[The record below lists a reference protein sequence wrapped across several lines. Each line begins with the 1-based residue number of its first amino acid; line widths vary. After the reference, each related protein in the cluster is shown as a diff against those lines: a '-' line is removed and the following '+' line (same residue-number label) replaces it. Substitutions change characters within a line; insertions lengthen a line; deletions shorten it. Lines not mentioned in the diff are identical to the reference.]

1 MIKFNDWYHYTDM
14 GASISCEIDGDE
26 LTEEEYEYLVKN
38 NLSGIVLC
46 VGLVA
51 NDEELSEDDKDG
63 SLLFNI
69 RLYTY
74 EDSSTESIFEKS
86 YKKLNDDTLEDVNS
100 ILRQHDIEEI
110 SLTCDQFLEYLCWN
124 D

>member
-1 MIKFNDWYHYTDM
+1 MIKFTHWRHYHDM
-14 GASISCEIDGDE
+14 GAAIDCEIDGDE
-26 LTEEEYEYLVKN
+26 LSEEEYEYLVKN
-38 NLSGIVLC
+38 NLSSIVLC

-51 NDEELSEDDKDG
+51 NDEELSVDDKDG
-63 SLLFNI
+63 SLLFSI
-69 RLYTY
+69 RLYSY

-110 SLTCDQFLEYLCWN
+110 SLTVDQFLDYMCRN